1 MRGNGSSAVD
11 HTINDGDYCCYCRPG
26 AAPLLRLPQHYFSV
40 MLGAGGCSK
49 VPDERAS
56 GVPAFEFGDSESELV
71 HCHCL
76 GAAWGHTPE
85 PQALYTT
92 ARSDKDGGRNPE
104 S

>member
-1 MRGNGSSAVD
+1 
-11 HTINDGDYCCYCRPG
+11 
-26 AAPLLRLPQHYFSV
+26 

-56 GVPAFEFGDSESELV
+56 GVPALNLETQSQNWYIATA
-71 HCHCL
+71 L

-92 ARSDKDGGRNPE
+92 ARSDKDGAGIPNPKTLKP
-104 S
+104 